1 MIDYWNLL
9 KKWLTQGGHYSILI
23 KSVVSSAYNE
33 GQAAV
38 AQLVE
43 RRLGKAE
50 VTGPTPVSSS
60 NINSSSDE
68 LEFFLK
74 VFVSERVLTG
84 LAVLISEP

>member
-1 MIDYWNLL
+1 M
-9 KKWLTQGGHYSILI
+9 
-23 KSVVSSAYNE
+23 
-33 GQAAV
+33 

-68 LEFFLK
+68 LEFFLRS
-74 VFVSERVLTG
+74 FVSERVLTG
-84 LAVLISEP
+84 FAVLISEP

>member
-1 MIDYWNLL
+1 M
-9 KKWLTQGGHYSILI
+9 
-23 KSVVSSAYNE
+23 
-33 GQAAV
+33 

-68 LEFFLK
+68 LEFFFEGVCK
-74 VFVSERVLTG
+74 
-84 LAVLISEP
+84 